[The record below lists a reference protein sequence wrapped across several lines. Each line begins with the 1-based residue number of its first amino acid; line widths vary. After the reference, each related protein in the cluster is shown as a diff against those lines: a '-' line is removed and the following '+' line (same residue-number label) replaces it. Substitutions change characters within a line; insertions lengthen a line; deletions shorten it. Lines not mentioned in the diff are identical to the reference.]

1 MFKPIKVD
9 NLRTLKDHVL
19 VADMN
24 FKERKLSSGIYL
36 LNDDGRGAGIRPR
49 WARVYA
55 TGPDQADITV
65 GQWILVAHGR
75 WTRGVTIEDTEG
87 EVTIRRIDPN
97 DILLVSDTDPG
108 GDDTVSDATQIDS
121 KQRW

>member
-1 MFKPIKVD
+1 MFKSIKVD
-9 NLRTLKDHVL
+9 SLRALNDHVL

-55 TGPDQADITV
+55 TGPEQEDIKT

-75 WTRGVTIEDTEG
+75 WTRGVEVSDG
-87 EVTIRRIDPN
+87 DAKVTIRRIDPECV
-97 DILLVSDTDPG
+97 LLVSDNEPV
-108 GDDTVSDATQIDS
+108 DDSISTAVHADAKT
-121 KQRW
+121 R

>member
-1 MFKPIKVD
+1 MFDAVKIKD
-9 NLRTLKDHVL
+9 IRALNDHVL

-24 FKERKLSSGIYL
+24 FGERKLSSGIYL

-55 TGPDQADITV
+55 TGPAQQEVTV

-75 WTRGVTIEDTEG
+75 WTRGVKIQDSAG
-87 EVTIRRIDPN
+87 EQTIRRIDPD
-97 DILLVSDTDPG
+97 DILLVSDSEPT
-108 GDDTVSDATQIDS
+108 GDDSISDSVEVDAKD
-121 KQRW
+121 RW

>member
-108 GDDTVSDATQIDS
+108 GDDTVSDATQLDS